1 MTDQIDAFESDPT
14 VNESGRRKII
24 VGRGTLAIRSRG
36 TISIKLPQ
44 SQLRLHNTLFVLNL
58 SVNLISASCIIIK
71 GFYTVHDHKDYAVI
85 NNSDNKLM
93 FKAKRLDNKR
103 L

>member
-1 MTDQIDAFESDPT
+1 MTDQINAFESDPT

-24 VGRGTLAIRSRG
+24 MGEGILAIRGRG
-36 TISIKLPQ
+36 TISVKLPQ
-44 SQLRLHNTLFVLNL
+44 SQLRLHNALFVLNL
-58 SVNLISASCIIIK
+58 SVNLISASRIITK
-71 GFYTVHDHKDYAVI
+71 DFYAVHDYRDYAVI

-93 FKAKRLDNKR
+93 FKAERLDNER